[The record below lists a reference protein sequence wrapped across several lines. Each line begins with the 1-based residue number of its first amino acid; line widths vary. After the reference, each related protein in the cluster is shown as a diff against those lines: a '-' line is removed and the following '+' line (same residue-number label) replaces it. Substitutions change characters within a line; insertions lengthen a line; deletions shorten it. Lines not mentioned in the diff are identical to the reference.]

1 MAEGRIESIH
11 IAAAAGSPMQSKVEV
26 SVTAGAG
33 IDGDRYA
40 AQVGK
45 FSDKPKSGRQI
56 TFIEAEAI
64 EALATELGITLQAGE
79 TRRNVVTRGVPLNHL
94 VGREFE
100 AGSVRFRG
108 TELCEPCQYLTELT
122 GKPGILPGLTHRG
135 GLRAEV
141 LQGGLLSLGDTCL
154 LYTSPS
160 PRDS

>member
-11 IAAAAGSPMQSKVEV
+11 IATAAGAPMQSRVEV

-40 AQVGK
+40 AHAGK

-141 LQGGLLSLGDTCL
+141 LQGGLLSLGDTL
-154 LYTSPS
+154 TF
-160 PRDS
+160 

>member
-11 IAAAAGSPMQSKVEV
+11 IATAAGAPMQSRVEV
-26 SVTAGAG
+26 SLTAGSG

-40 AQVGK
+40 TQSGK

-64 EALATELGITLQAGE
+64 EALAAELGIQLPSGE

-100 AGSVRFRG
+100 AGSARFRG

-122 GKPGILPGLTHRG
+122 GKQGILPGLTHRG
-135 GLRAEV
+135 GLRAEI
-141 LQGGLLSLGDTCL
+141 LQGGLLSLDDTI
-154 LYTSPS
+154 TF
-160 PRDS
+160 

>member
-1 MAEGRIESIH
+1 MGEGRIESIH
-11 IAAAAGSPMQSKVEV
+11 IATAAGAPMQSRREV
-26 SVTAGAG
+26 SVTAGSG

-40 AQVGK
+40 TQSGK

-64 EALATELGITLQAGE
+64 EALAAELGIQVGPGE

-100 AGSVRFRG
+100 AGSARFRG

-122 GKPGILPGLTHRG
+122 AKPGILPGLTHRG
-135 GLRAEV
+135 GLRAEI
-141 LQGGLLSLGDTCL
+141 LQGGLLSLGDTI
-154 LYTSPS
+154 TF
-160 PRDS
+160 

>member
-11 IAAAAGSPMQSKVEV
+11 IATAAGSPMLSKVEV

-141 LQGGLLSLGDTCL
+141 LQGGLLSLGDTV
-154 LYTSPS
+154 TF
-160 PRDS
+160 

>member
-11 IAAAAGSPMQSKVEV
+11 IATAAGSPMQSKVEV

-141 LQGGLLSLGDTCL
+141 LQGGLLSLGDTL
-154 LYTSPS
+154 TF
-160 PRDS
+160 

>member
-11 IAAAAGSPMQSKVEV
+11 IATAAGSPMQLKVEV

-141 LQGGLLSLGDTCL
+141 LQGGLLSLGDTL
-154 LYTSPS
+154 TF
-160 PRDS
+160 

>member
-11 IAAAAGSPMQSKVEV
+11 IATAAGAPMLSRVEV

-141 LQGGLLSLGDTCL
+141 LQGGLLSLGDTV
-154 LYTSPS
+154 TF
-160 PRDS
+160 

>member
-141 LQGGLLSLGDTCL
+141 LQGGLLSLGDTL
-154 LYTSPS
+154 TY
-160 PRDS
+160 

>member
-141 LQGGLLSLGDTCL
+141 LQGGLLSLGDTL
-154 LYTSPS
+154 TF
-160 PRDS
+160 